1 MIFERCKKS
10 VLGSVKDT
18 PFYLMLL
25 LAFAMIFFSFQPV
38 QEAEASGGVIIAIIL
53 AILKILFDPSAKT
66 GGESSS
72 CLPLVPEFVDVLE
85 KTSFL
90 S

>member
-1 MIFERCKKS
+1 MSFHKPES
-10 VLGSVKDT
+10 NLVVPGSL
-18 PFYLMLL
+18 YLMLL

-38 QEAEASGGVIIAIIL
+38 QEAEASGGAIIAIIL
-53 AILKILFDPSAKT
+53 AVIRAIIGSGGT
-66 GGESSS
+66 GGDSSS

-85 KTSFL
+85 ETSFL

>member
-38 QEAEASGGVIIAIIL
+38 QEAEASGGAIIAIIL
-53 AILKILFDPSAKT
+53 AILKILFAPKP

>member
-38 QEAEASGGVIIAIIL
+38 QEAEASGGAIIAIIL
-53 AILKILFDPSAKT
+53 AVIRAIIGPGGT

-85 KTSFL
+85 EASFL

>member
-1 MIFERCKKS
+1 MIFERFKKS

-38 QEAEASGGVIIAIIL
+38 QEAEASTGVIIAIIL
-53 AILKILFDPSAKT
+53 AVIRSIIGT
-66 GGESSS
+66 GGTGEESSS

-85 KTSFL
+85 EASFL